1 MKSLAQ
7 RRDVMFGLPEEAILG
22 MLKKNVPVQ
31 SYEGYAEFVHTYLI
45 PNIVEVIAA
54 NNEAILFALEDDRT
68 SKYDSK

>member
-1 MKSLAQ
+1 
-7 RRDVMFGLPEEAILG
+7 MFGLPEEVILR
-22 MLKKNVPVQ
+22 MLKKNVPET
-31 SYEGYAEFVHTYLI
+31 SYEGYAEFVQTYLI